1 MDSAN
6 RVKPVAGSCPCFL
19 HIAPRSL
26 SNAFFLP
33 ARLRAR
39 CGRAVG
45 AGTYIDGSSKR
56 SGLMRVSGVWGQD
69 RREEAQRGR
78 AAFKLP
84 QLPPDKLLITAAAR
98 IR

>member
-1 MDSAN
+1 MLGWGEDSASN

-19 HIAPRSL
+19 HIAPLSL

-33 ARLRAR
+33 ARLGAR

-56 SGLMRVSGVWGQD
+56 SGLVRVSGVWGQD
-69 RREEAQRGR
+69 SVGR
-78 AAFKLP
+78 KRSVAE
-84 QLPPDKLLITAAAR
+84 PPLSCLDCSLISF
-98 IR
+98 